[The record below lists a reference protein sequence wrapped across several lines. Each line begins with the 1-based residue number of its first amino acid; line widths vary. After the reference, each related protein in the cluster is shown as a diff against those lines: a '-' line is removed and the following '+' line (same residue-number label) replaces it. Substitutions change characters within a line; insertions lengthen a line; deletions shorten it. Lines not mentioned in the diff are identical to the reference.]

1 MPSGPPTSVTNDTVT
16 ANSITLHWE
25 EVTCLDRNG
34 NITDYL
40 VRVTRGGQQ
49 IQLLRVTAD
58 AEEVT
63 ISGLTLL
70 TEYVI
75 QVAAVNG
82 AGTGPYS
89 DDTHVE
95 TAGECVCVY
104 HPVFITAFSFPDKLT
119 LFAIS
124 STNTSITLLWVLD
137 NSLTAAVYTIYYFST
152 EDKLCFSDCKT
163 IPDIPGSETVKTL
176 TGLEEGTEYSLTV
189 AATFARGE
197 VVFDTTTATTMP
209 ASQSLLYG
217 GLSSVSLY
225 LLQLHLL
232 LPLLWL

>member
-1 MPSGPPTSVTNDTVT
+1 MYILNLFFNFHPVPSGPPTSITNDTVT

-40 VRVTRGGQQ
+40 VRATRGGQQ

-58 AEEVT
+58 AEEIT

-95 TAGECVCVY
+95 TAGECVYVY
-104 HPVFITAFSFPDKLT
+104 HPVFIKALFSRQT
-119 LFAIS
+119 HS
-124 STNTSITLLWVLD
+124 VC
-137 NSLTAAVYTIYYFST
+137 
-152 EDKLCFSDCKT
+152 CF
-163 IPDIPGSETVKTL
+163 
-176 TGLEEGTEYSLTV
+176 
-189 AATFARGE
+189 FN
-197 VVFDTTTATTMP
+197 
-209 ASQSLLYG
+209 
-217 GLSSVSLY
+217 
-225 LLQLHLL
+225 
-232 LPLLWL
+232 